1 MSRERK
7 ECSKE
12 AAGKIIPLQQ
22 SDVSEDLVNSISSS
36 IYPFVVGLI
45 HRDDLIGSGTLVRL
59 GDRRGIL
66 TAYHVIHDV
75 VPRFDFRAG
84 SQDFLGLI
92 ILSHERAHRFEIPLG
107 VGVTTIVDIAKPT
120 VEELGPDL
128 AFIEIKPSH
137 HLDQL
142 DACRDFFNLGVNRE
156 KGLRMDLSEKDP
168 MVISGFCHEGHTT
181 EIDKD
186 GFSLVKGFKG
196 FAGFTGIE
204 NRREHANYDL
214 CDVGVDYSL
223 DDGLPKSFGGYSGGG
238 LWHIVLTKDEITGK
252 LDHRSPM
259 FAGVIFYQEQISDT
273 RKILRCHLT
282 NSVYRHAIDA
292 IAQIEAQ

>member
-1 MSRERK
+1 MNQ
-7 ECSKE
+7 
-12 AAGKIIPLQQ
+12 AADQIIPLQKRYVLQ
-22 SDVSEDLVNSISSS
+22 DLFNSISSS

-45 HRDDLIGSGTLVRL
+45 HRDDLVGSGTLVRL

-75 VPRFDFRAG
+75 VPKFDFSAG
-84 SQDFLGLI
+84 SQDSLGLI
-92 ILSHERAHRFEIPLG
+92 IEPHERAHRFEIPLG
-107 VGVTTIVDIAKPT
+107 VEVTTVIDIAKPT

-128 AFIEIKPSH
+128 AFIEIKPCH
-137 HLDQL
+137 HLNEL
-142 DACRDFFNLGVNRE
+142 DARKSFFNLGVNRG
-156 KGLRMDLSEKDP
+156 KGLQMDLGEKDLV
-168 MVISGFCHEGHTT
+168 VISGFCHEGHTT
-181 EIDKD
+181 EADKD

-196 FAGFTGIE
+196 FTGFTSIE

-223 DDGLPKSFGGYSGGG
+223 HDDLPKSFGGYSGGG
-238 LWHIVLTKDEITGK
+238 LWHVVVTEDEKVG
-252 LDHRSPM
+252 HRSPM
-259 FAGVIFYQEQISDT
+259 FAGVIFYQEQISGT

-292 IAQIEAQ
+292 ITQTKAE